1 MNAKVTEATD
11 AGKAGKVA
19 PGVDPDSPPETGAE
33 PQQETLDTDGITL
46 QELQALLPEEAG
58 VLEDAA
64 KEAAAAKAS
73 ETETAEEAAATET
86 KEAEAAA
93 ATETKG
99 TAAEATAAAPKLDIW
114 TETQGTIPAPDMA
127 KIGQQ
132 KAELTNARD
141 ALNNKFAAGD
151 IEQAEYMRD
160 LQKILNDIAHL
171 DQIPQAH
178 QMAQDAQQNAIQQR
192 WTDTVKLYEDANP
205 ELVKPEHVRGWDAEL
220 RAVTSTYPSLNFN
233 QAIRLAHQ
241 RYEQTAQAL
250 GSPLTESKSGPVTLN
265 PANAMDGQGSAA
277 APQTKS
283 EIESKLTEKTDAPV
297 TLRDVP
303 GESAMATAPQIGDA
317 LDAVLDQGDPYA
329 AEALFGR
336 MSPVQ
341 QEAYLRGEI

>member
-11 AGKAGKVA
+11 AGKTGKVA

-33 PQQETLDTDGITL
+33 PQPETLDTDGITL
-46 QELQALLPEEAG
+46 QELQALLPEEAS

-64 KEAAAAKAS
+64 KEAASAKAS
-73 ETETAEEAAATET
+73 EDATAAEAEAATET
-86 KEAEAAA
+86 KDAEAAA
-93 ATETKG
+93 ATET
-99 TAAEATAAAPKLDIW
+99 TEAAAASPKLDIW

-127 KIGQQ
+127 KIGQR

-141 ALNNKFAAGD
+141 ALNNKFAAGEV
-151 IEQAEYMRD
+151 EQDNYVRD

-250 GSPLTESKSGPVTLN
+250 GSPLTESKSSPAALN
-265 PANAMDGQGSAA
+265 PAKAMDGQGSAA
-277 APQTKS
+277 APQSKS
-283 EIESKLTEKTDAPV
+283 EIESKLTEKADAPA

-317 LDAVLDQGDPYA
+317 LDAVLDQGDPYK
-329 AEALFGR
+329 AEALFAR